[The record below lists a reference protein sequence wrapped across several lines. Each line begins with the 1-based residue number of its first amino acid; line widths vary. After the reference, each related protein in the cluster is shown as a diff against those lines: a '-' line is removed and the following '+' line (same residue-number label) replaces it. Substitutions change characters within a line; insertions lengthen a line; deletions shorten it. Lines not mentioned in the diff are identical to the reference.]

1 MIRLKS
7 LLFILIFIFV
17 TNLLHAN
24 DKIAYLD
31 VDKILEQSIIGK
43 KIYKELNQINNR
55 NIENLKKR
63 ENQLKIQEQEILKK
77 KSIISNEA
85 FNNEVKKFKKNVK
98 IFNEEK
104 NLMVK
109 NFTKKKNDDIQIF
122 LKKIN
127 PIIQDYM
134 KKEAISI
141 LLDKKNIIM
150 GVNEL
155 DITNKLITKI
165 NDDLKE

>member
-1 MIRLKS
+1 M
-7 LLFILIFIFV
+7 
-17 TNLLHAN
+17 
-24 DKIAYLD
+24 
-31 VDKILEQSIIGK
+31 
-43 KIYKELNQINNR
+43 
-55 NIENLKKR
+55 
-63 ENQLKIQEQEILKK
+63 
-77 KSIISNEA
+77 
-85 FNNEVKKFKKNVK
+85 
-98 IFNEEK
+98 
-104 NLMVK
+104 
-109 NFTKKKNDDIQIF
+109 
-122 LKKIN
+122 KKIN

>member
-63 ENQLKIQEQEILKK
+63 ENQLKTQEQEILKK

-85 FNNEVKKFKKNVK
+85 FNNEVKKFKENVK

>member
-63 ENQLKIQEQEILKK
+63 ENQLKTQEQEILKK
-77 KSIISNEA
+77 KSIISTEV
-85 FNNEVKKFKKNVK
+85 FNNEVKKFKENVK

-109 NFTKKKNDDIQIF
+109 KFTKKKNDDIQIF

-134 KKEAISI
+134 KKESISI
-141 LLDKKNIIM
+141 LLDKKNIII

>member
-1 MIRLKS
+1 
-7 LLFILIFIFV
+7 
-17 TNLLHAN
+17 
-24 DKIAYLD
+24 
-31 VDKILEQSIIGK
+31 
-43 KIYKELNQINNR
+43 
-55 NIENLKKR
+55 
-63 ENQLKIQEQEILKK
+63 
-77 KSIISNEA
+77 
-85 FNNEVKKFKKNVK
+85 
-98 IFNEEK
+98 
-104 NLMVK
+104 MVK
-109 NFTKKKNDDIQIF
+109 NFKKKKNDDIQIF

>member
-63 ENQLKIQEQEILKK
+63 ENQLKTQEQEILKK
-77 KSIISNEA
+77 KSIISTEA
-85 FNNEVKKFKKNVK
+85 FNNEVKKFKENVK

-134 KKEAISI
+134 KKESISI

>member
-63 ENQLKIQEQEILKK
+63 ENQLKTQEQEILKK
-77 KSIISNEA
+77 KSIISTEA
-85 FNNEVKKFKKNVK
+85 FNNEVKKFKENVK

>member
-63 ENQLKIQEQEILKK
+63 ENQLKTQEQEILKK
-77 KSIISNEA
+77 KSIISTEA
-85 FNNEVKKFKKNVK
+85 FNNEVKKFKENVK

-104 NLMVK
+104 NLIKK
-109 NFTKKKNDDIQIF
+109 NFTKKK
-122 LKKIN
+122 K
-127 PIIQDYM
+127 
-134 KKEAISI
+134 
-141 LLDKKNIIM
+141 
-150 GVNEL
+150 
-155 DITNKLITKI
+155 
-165 NDDLKE
+165 